1 MLLSPKPSD
10 REVNCGRK
18 GSNMEFYP
26 KVAQKSASVIGE
38 TTESLE
44 GQDTSCVLWEKMSS
58 ELLRHIYDSA

>member
-1 MLLSPKPSD
+1 MLLSPKLSD

-44 GQDTSCVLWEKMSS
+44 GQDISCVLWKKN
-58 ELLRHIYDSA
+58 ELRVIKAHL